1 MEIAYKRTVRVR
13 AYECITMEA
22 TVEVDAIDF
31 TELKQKI
38 DSEIEKHAA
47 YLKAKSSGFTEEED
61 AIYE

>member
-1 MEIAYKRTVRVR
+1 
-13 AYECITMEA
+13 MEA

-38 DSEIEKHAA
+38 DSEIEEHAA